1 MRVHALIAIV
11 VFGPDFNCM
20 NKAIFHLLLI
30 TMPFG
35 VHDNVSTWKLQK
47 RQLHLEPLVW
57 QNKAE

>member
-1 MRVHALIAIV
+1 
-11 VFGPDFNCM
+11 M